1 MACKPSVLLAP
12 GRKRLWG
19 GPLQEQVP
27 LGVAQ
32 VRVGKALGT
41 TLGAGDKMVNSVDK
55 ILVFAL

>member
-1 MACKPSVLLAP
+1 MAYRPSVLLAL

-32 VRVGKALGT
+32 VRVGKASSCQPSLGT
-41 TLGAGDKMVNSVDK
+41 PGDLPSMISQR
-55 ILVFAL
+55 